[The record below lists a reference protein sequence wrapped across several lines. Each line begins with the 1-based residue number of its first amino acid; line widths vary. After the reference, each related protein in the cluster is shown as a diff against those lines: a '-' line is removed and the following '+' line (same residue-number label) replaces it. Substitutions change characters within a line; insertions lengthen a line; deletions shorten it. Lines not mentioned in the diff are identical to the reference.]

1 MTFVVTLIA
10 LLIERFFDW
19 SHLRNW
25 SWFAAC
31 QRFAG
36 SKLTGKTADILLA
49 GSVLPIVIGVL
60 FLQLLLRGSLY
71 GVGGLVFDL
80 LVLLYCLGPQNL
92 WADTFAC
99 LNALVQGDAKAASDK
114 LKTSFGLTDMS
125 FAQSVHRHFLDSLFA
140 QANQRIF
147 AVVFW
152 FFILGPAGAVLYRLI
167 SISAAMPS
175 SEASLPD
182 MTASARKAED
192 ILDWAPVRLL
202 TFLFA
207 LGGHFAKVFVSWK
220 RSVGAGLVSNQVM
233 LTDCGLAALG
243 FSEEDHLPEDGSAER
258 NAISLIDR
266 TFVIALVMILLLVS
280 VF

>member
-1 MTFVVTLIA
+1 MTFIVTLIA

-36 SKLTGKTADILLA
+36 SKLTGKTANMVFA
-49 GSVLPIVIGVL
+49 GSVLPIVVGVL
-60 FLQLLLRGSLY
+60 ILQVLLRESLY

-99 LNALVQGDAKAASDK
+99 LNALVQGDAKSASDK
-114 LKTSFGLTDMS
+114 LKSSFGLTDMS

-152 FFILGPAGAVLYRLI
+152 FFIFGPAGAVLYRLV
-167 SISAAMPS
+167 SIAAAAPLSDVVSAEMIN
-175 SEASLPD
+175 
-182 MTASARKAED
+182 SARKSEA

-207 LGGHFAKVFVSWK
+207 LGGHFAKVFVCWK
-220 RSVGAGLVSNQVM
+220 RSVGAGLSGNQVM

-243 FSEEDHLPEDGSAER
+243 FGEEDHLPEDGSVER
-258 NAISLIDR
+258 NAVSLIDR